1 MSGKPR
7 ESLAHPYEPE
17 PYPIL
22 HAWPELWW
30 MPEWERS
37 AVQDA
42 RARQY
47 GGTGYQPRK
56 GGDREYER

>member
-1 MSGKPR
+1 MSEKLN
-7 ESLAHPYEPE
+7 EYLAHAYEAE

-30 MPEWERS
+30 MPEQERN
-37 AVQDA
+37 ATIEA
-42 RARQY
+42 RARMY
-47 GGTGYQPRK
+47 GGQGYLPRK